1 MPGGDRTGPLGKGP
15 MTGRHLG
22 NCANADIQPG
32 VSRPRFYERRCG
44 RGHGAAWA
52 YRNQYH
58 GGIEDKSE
66 EIARSNSKIAALENQ
81 IEELKKTLASFGKK
95 FSKQNGED

>member
-1 MPGGDRTGPLGKGP
+1 MPGGDKTGPLGRGP

-22 NCANADIQPG
+22 NCANADILPG
-32 VSRPRFYERRCG
+32 VSYPRFYGRRFG
-44 RGHGAAWA
+44 RGRGAAWG

-58 GGIEDKSE
+58 EGIEDKAE

-81 IEELKKTLASFGKK
+81 IEELKKALASFENK
-95 FSKQNGED
+95 FSQQNGED